1 MKAIIILNPTARGG
15 KAASRSLDRATR
27 RLKSIDGVTE
37 VECLETQH
45 PHHARDLAQEAARQG
60 TAYIVAA
67 GGDGTISEVVNGIM
81 RADLDQSQRPVLGA
95 LPWGTLN
102 DFYVALKSAE
112 RSRRRKAAD
121 DEEPQFT
128 LPLDIGRVTFD
139 SLDCYSCLSV
149 SVGLSSWANQQYQ
162 EASARFSRRFAHIP
176 GAINALL
183 TYRFSPAIRIARD
196 GLPLQGK
203 QMLAMAI
210 SNCAGV
216 GGGVHLTPTA
226 KIDDGLFDVCIIKPM
241 PIWKVALVLLTAR
254 WGGHMR
260 LGGIELERV
269 RDISVSPEQ
278 PLPVHLDGEMI
289 PEINSRA
296 SQIDVHVLPAELK
309 IIAPSFWR
317 RDNA

>member
-1 MKAIIILNPTARGG
+1 MTGQRDALKAS
-15 KAASRSLDRATR
+15 KALPA
-27 RLKSIDGVTE
+27 ID
-37 VECLETQH
+37 CLETQH
-45 PHHARDLAQEAARQG
+45 PGHARDLAQEAAAQG
-60 TAYIVAA
+60 AAYVVAA

-81 RADLDQSQRPVLGA
+81 RAYVDKSQRPILGV

-102 DFYVALKSAE
+102 DFYMALKAAE
-112 RSRRRKAAD
+112 RKRRAKSSDGEDNA
-121 DEEPQFT
+121 EFT
-128 LPLDIGRVTFD
+128 LPLDVGRVTFD
-139 SLDCYSCLSV
+139 SLDSPDYYSCLSV

-162 EASARFSRRFAHIP
+162 EASARFTRRFAHIP

-183 TYRFSPAIRIARD
+183 TYRFPPAIQVARD
-196 GLPLQGK
+196 GLPVQSK

-226 KIDDGLFDVCIIKPM
+226 KIDDGVFDVCIIKPM
-241 PIWKVALVLLTAR
+241 PLWKVALVLLTAR
-254 WGGHMR
+254 WGGHVR

-269 RDISVSPEQ
+269 REIAVNAEQ

-296 SQIDVHVLPAELK
+296 SRIDVHVLPAELK

-317 RDNA
+317 KESA